1 MGVRR
6 SGLGGGAERV
16 QAHAVCL
23 QSGRQERDQEDPAAA
38 RGRGARGWARRG
50 RGGAARE
57 SGAAPAQGARAGSG
71 EGGPLASLSPHV
83 LPAVEAL
90 REIFSAQLAEQLAEQ
105 TSRLESR
112 LAALERLLAKQKMRP
127 R

>member
-1 MGVRR
+1 MGCDVRDLAGVLSVSR
-6 SGLGGGAERV
+6 RTLFACRADDRNVTRKTLLRLEAAERE
-16 QAHAVCL
+16 AGL
-23 QSGRQERDQEDPAAA
+23 
-38 RGRGARGWARRG
+38 
-50 RGGAARE
+50 
-57 SGAAPAQGARAGSG
+57 GAAPAQGARAGSG
-71 EGGPLASLSPHV
+71 EGGPLASLSPDV